1 MGGRNW
7 RRGPLVP
14 CYTVEMSLTYRD
26 AELDDA
32 AAYCALYVLIHPYE
46 VVTPAGIHHWWTTEP
61 PNARRRTMVVESD
74 GVVVAIGSASFDTW
88 TSEVG
93 TATVSARVHP
103 EHRRAG
109 IGAQLFD
116 ELIGHL
122 TANDARLVRGWSTDD
137 PDTLAWCLHR
147 GFTRSH
153 EIRFSSLD
161 LNDPGILPPVPMLPV
176 GARVASAAESGPEAV
191 YPVDA
196 AAIADEPGDV
206 PSDQV
211 PYDQWLADVWQSPET
226 DLDLS
231 TVVLIDDVP
240 AAWTRAVTD
249 RLTHRVW
256 AGGTGTLREHRG
268 KGLAKIAKSVALRRA
283 AEAGITAAFASNDE
297 TNAAMLAVNTW
308 LGYRPCAT
316 QWSQIKTLGA
326 SV

>member
-1 MGGRNW
+1 MAA
-7 RRGPLVP
+7 GPLVA
-14 CYTVEMSLTYRD
+14 CYTVGMSLTYRD
-26 AELDDA
+26 AQLDDA
-32 AAYCALYVLIHPYE
+32 AAYCALYVLIHPHQ

-61 PNARRRTMVVESD
+61 PCARRRTMVAESD
-74 GVVVAIGSASFDTW
+74 GAVVAIGSASFDTW

-93 TATVSARVHP
+93 TASVSARVHP
-103 EHRRAG
+103 DYRRAG
-109 IGAQLFD
+109 IGARLFD

-122 TANDARLVRGWSTDD
+122 TANDARLVHGISTND

-147 GFTRSH
+147 GFSRSH
-153 EIRFSSLD
+153 ELRFSSLD
-161 LNDPGILPPVPMLPV
+161 LTDQDILPPVPMLPA
-176 GARVASAAESGPEAV
+176 GARTASAAELTPVAV

-206 PSDQV
+206 QSDQV
-211 PYDQWLADVWQSPET
+211 PYDQWVTEVWQNPDT

-249 RLTHRVW
+249 RMTHRMW

-316 QWSQIKTLGA
+316 QWTQIKT
-326 SV
+326 V

>member
-1 MGGRNW
+1 
-7 RRGPLVP
+7 
-14 CYTVEMSLTYRD
+14 MSLTYRD
-26 AELDDA
+26 ARLDDA
-32 AAYCALYVLIHPYE
+32 AAYCALYVLIHPHQ

-61 PNARRRTMVVESD
+61 PSARRRTMVVESD
-74 GVVVAIGSASFDTW
+74 GAVVAIGSASFDTW

-93 TATVSARVHP
+93 TASVSARVHP
-103 EHRRAG
+103 GYRRAG
-109 IGAQLFD
+109 IGGRLFD

-122 TANDARLVRGWSTDD
+122 TANDARLVQGISTDD
-137 PDTLAWCLHR
+137 PDTLAWCLDR
-147 GFTRSH
+147 GFSRSH
-153 EIRFSSLD
+153 ELRFSWLD
-161 LNDPGILPPVPMLPV
+161 LTDPDILPPVPTLPH
-176 GARVASAAESGPEAV
+176 GARTASAAELGPEAV
-191 YPVDA
+191 YPVDV

-206 PSDQV
+206 QSDQV
-211 PYDQWLADVWQSPET
+211 PYDEWVTDVWQNPDT

-249 RLTHRVW
+249 RVNHRVW

-268 KGLAKIAKSVALRRA
+268 KGLAKMAKSVALRRT

-316 QWSQIKTLGA
+316 QWTQIKTL
-326 SV
+326 